1 MKNIEIKTTQN
12 VVLEYELADLRDRVI
27 AFLIDFIILVVA
39 LSILSSI
46 GFGIFAFSETIAG
59 IFSVFLTCVFLFYS
73 LVMESRNN
81 GQSIGKMAMRIRVI
95 KTAGGQAI
103 FSDYA
108 ARWVFRMIDIYFSLG
123 GIASILIASSSKAQ
137 RIGDIV
143 ANTAVVK
150 VSPTSSLKLKD
161 LLTIHSLDSYTPQYL
176 QAKRLQ
182 EEDVLVIKR
191 TLDRYRQFPNEAHSE
206 ALSLLAQRIRE
217 ILAIDRNVGD
227 ERKFLQTVL
236 QDYVVLTR

>member
-1 MKNIEIKTTQN
+1 
-12 VVLEYELADLRDRVI
+12 VGAGL
-27 AFLIDFIILVVA
+27 F
-39 LSILSSI
+39 SS
-46 GFGIFAFSETIAG
+46 SETIAG
-59 IFSVFLTCVFLFYS
+59 LYNVFLTCVFLFYS
-73 LVMESRNN
+73 LAMESRNN
-81 GQSIGKMAMRIRVI
+81 GRSIGKMALRIRVI
-95 KTAGGQAI
+95 KTAGGQAV

-108 ARWVFRMIDIYFSLG
+108 ARWAFRMIDIYFSLG
-123 GIASILIASSSKAQ
+123 GIASILIASSSRAQ

-150 VSPTSSLKLKD
+150 IEPTTRLKLQD

-176 QAKRLQ
+176 QAKRLM

-191 TLDRYRQFPNEAHSE
+191 VLDRYRKFPNEAHRD
-206 ALSLLAQRIRE
+206 AIMLLAGRIRE
-217 ILAIDRNVGD
+217 ILAIDYAQGD

>member
-12 VVLEYELADLRDRVI
+12 VVLEYELADLRDRI
-27 AFLIDFIILVVA
+27 LAFLIDFVCLAVA

-59 IFSVFLTCVFLFYS
+59 LFSVFLICVFLFYS

-81 GQSIGKMAMRIRVI
+81 GQSIGKMAMRIQVI
-95 KTAGGQAI
+95 KTAGGQAV

-108 ARWVFRMIDIYFSLG
+108 ARWAFRMIDIYFSFG
-123 GIASILIASSSKAQ
+123 GIASILIASSSRAQ

-150 VSPTSSLKLKD
+150 VMPRTNLKLKD

-176 QAKRLQ
+176 QAKRLM
-182 EEDVLVIKR
+182 EEDVLIIKR
-191 TLDRYRQFPNEAHSE
+191 TLDRYRQFPNEAHTE
-206 ALSLLAQRIRE
+206 ALDLLAQRVRE
-217 ILAIDRNVGD
+217 VLAIDKVPSD

>member
-12 VVLEYELADLRDRVI
+12 VALEYELAGLRDRVL
-27 AFLIDFIILVVA
+27 AFLIDLVVLA
-39 LSILSSI
+39 VGLSILFSVGTGLFS
-46 GFGIFAFSETIAG
+46 FSETVAG
-59 IFSVFLTCVFLFYS
+59 FYNVILTCIFLFYS
-73 LVMESRNN
+73 LAMESRNN
-81 GQSIGKMAMRIRVI
+81 GRSIGKMAMRIRVI
-95 KTAGGQAI
+95 KTAGGQAV

-123 GIASILIASSSKAQ
+123 GIASILIASSSRAQ

-150 VSPTSSLKLKD
+150 IEPTVRLKLQD

-176 QAKRLQ
+176 QAKRLM

-191 TLDRYRQFPNEAHSE
+191 VLDRYRKFPNEAHGD
-206 ALSLLAQRIRE
+206 AMMLLAGRIRE
-217 ILAIDRNVGD
+217 ILAIDYVQGD

>member
-12 VVLEYELADLRDRVI
+12 VALEYELAGLRERVL
-27 AFLIDFIILVVA
+27 AFLIDLVILATCTGLLFSMGAA
-39 LSILSSI
+39 LFSS
-46 GFGIFAFSETIAG
+46 SETISG
-59 IFSVFLTCVFLFYS
+59 LFSIFVICIFLFYT

-95 KTAGGQAI
+95 KTAGGQAV

-108 ARWVFRMIDIYFSLG
+108 ARWAFRMIDIYFSMG
-123 GIASILIASSSKAQ
+123 GIASILIASSSRAQ

-150 VSPTSSLKLKD
+150 LDPSNNLKLKD
-161 LLTIHSLDSYTPQYL
+161 LLTIHSLESYTPQYL
-176 QAKRLQ
+176 QAKRLM

-191 TLDRYRQFPNEAHSE
+191 VLDRYRKFPNAAHHDT
-206 ALSLLAQRIRE
+206 LTQLAERIRE
-217 ILAIDRNVGD
+217 LLATDYAPGD

>member
-12 VVLEYELADLRDRVI
+12 VALEYELAGLRDRVL
-27 AFLIDFIILVVA
+27 AFLIDLVILGVA
-39 LSILSSI
+39 LLILFSVGAGLFST
-46 GFGIFAFSETIAG
+46 SETVAG
-59 IFSVFLTCVFLFYS
+59 LYNVLLSCVFLFYS
-73 LVMESRNN
+73 LVMETRNN

-95 KTAGGQAI
+95 KTTGGQAV

-150 VSPTSSLKLKD
+150 IEPSTNLKLYD

-176 QAKRLQ
+176 QAKRLM

-191 TLDRYRQFPNEAHSE
+191 VLDRYRKFPNEAHRS
-206 ALSLLAQRIRE
+206 SIILLAERIRE
-217 ILAIDRNVGD
+217 LLSTEYARGD